1 MSKKYDYNFV
11 KDYIKSFEY
20 TLLSKEYINNSIPL
34 KMICPKGHIC
44 KISFANFKNKKR
56 RCSKCYG
63 NKKFTEEDIREM
75 LYKEGY
81 ELLTEYKN
89 ANTKI
94 IVKCSHRH
102 LWETTWGKFQSNRR
116 CPYCSGKF
124 NSYDTIKELIE
135 SEDGYKL
142 LSTDC
147 SQLRDRVKIK
157 CKHGHI
163 YKVIVG
169 NFKRGTRCPY
179 CNESKGEEELKRIL
193 SKYFIDFKPQYKFKD
208 CKFYKRL
215 PFDFYLPHY
224 NICIE
229 YDGEFHYKMIM
240 GYDEFVNGKI
250 RDTIKTKYCKDNN
263 IKLIRIPYW
272 DFNEIENIICKEILN
287 K

>member
-1 MSKKYDYNFV
+1 MQQRKYNKNDFIEAFDRMLDNVPYNEIDV
-11 KDYIKSFEY
+11 KSLCFEVVNE
-20 TLLSKEYINNSIPL
+20 LSRKVFY
-34 KMICPKGHIC
+34 K
-44 KISFANFKNKKR
+44 NFKNKQ
-56 RCSKCYG
+56 
-63 NKKFTEEDIREM
+63 D
-75 LYKEGY
+75 
-81 ELLTEYKN
+81 LLKYIVETEYKN

-193 SKYFIDFKPQYKFKD
+193 SKYSIDFKPQYKFKD

-215 PFDFYLPHY
+215 SFDFYLPQY

-240 GYDEFVNGKI
+240 GYDEFVNSKI